1 MSKPK
6 RQISH
11 DQSRE
16 VEYFRGLTNDEH
28 DGDHEHTGAKEPVGD
43 VNALGTTMRYGHP
56 HVYTERNHAR
66 TDEQQVYRPDDIGIF
81 ATGGNDR
88 PQQDQ
93 AQAQTNVLIKGD
105 PQAELF

>member
-6 RQISH
+6 RQISLG
-11 DQSRE
+11 QSR
-16 VEYFRGLTNDEH
+16 VVDYFRGLTNDEH

-43 VNALGTTMRYGHP
+43 VNDLGTTMRYGHP
-56 HVYTERNHAR
+56 HVYTERNHDR
-66 TDEQQVYRPDDIGIF
+66 TDEQQVYRTDVFGIF
-81 ATGGNDR
+81 ATGGDAR

-93 AQAQTNVLIKGD
+93 AQAQTDVPIKGG